1 MCDKLYILIGSQRR
15 ASMNLVG
22 SRVGCICFI
31 NEVSNLVLIVAH
43 ISVDQV
49 SVVYT
54 VRMAISLT
62 YL

>member
-1 MCDKLYILIGSQRR
+1 
-15 ASMNLVG
+15 MNLVG